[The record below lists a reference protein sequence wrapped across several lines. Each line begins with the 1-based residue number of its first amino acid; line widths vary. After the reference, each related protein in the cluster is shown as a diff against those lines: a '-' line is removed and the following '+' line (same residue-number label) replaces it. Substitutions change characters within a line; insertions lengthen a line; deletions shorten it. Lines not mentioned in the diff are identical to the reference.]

1 MAKTPIKD
9 WDPIGIPCGRTYS
22 RKGFGLI
29 LEEVGLELSW
39 LSKLHLRRRIEATA
53 KWYRVYHDWGGKPPP
68 SVVAKQLA
76 SIANLA
82 NRLLTALGVP
92 HGTEDACEPPP
103 VLRDPLLRAAR
114 ADAER
119 RGGFKDIEPVFERT
133 LPNGK
138 TFKDFVPESKLE
150 QVVAGIGF
158 LACWAIEAKN
168 VVRDEVAINIDSGD
182 VGHHG
187 NVALDGAMKQLGWA
201 YKEAY
206 GREPGISKMTRSGG
220 PWIRFLQA
228 CLRPLGVDDQSLT
241 VEAIERRWRALNK
254 S

>member
-1 MAKTPIKD
+1 M
-9 WDPIGIPCGRTYS
+9 
-22 RKGFGLI
+22 
-29 LEEVGLELSW
+29 
-39 LSKLHLRRRIEATA
+39 
-53 KWYRVYHDWGGKPPP
+53 
-68 SVVAKQLA
+68 VAKQLA

-92 HGTEDACEPPP
+92 HGPEDACEPPH

-119 RGGFKDIEPVFERT
+119 RGGFKDIEPVFEWT
-133 LPNGK
+133 LSNGE

-158 LACWAIEAKN
+158 LSRWAIEAEN
-168 VVRDEVAINIDSGD
+168 EVRDEVAANIDSGD
-182 VGHHG
+182 VRHHG
-187 NVALDGAMKQLGWA
+187 NVALDGAMKQLGRA
-201 YKEAY
+201 YEEAY

-228 CLRPLGVDDQSLT
+228 CLPPLGVDAQSLT
-241 VEAIERRWRALNK
+241 VEAVERRWRMLK
-254 S
+254 KG